1 MSLRWRLFHAY
12 SERLLPRQRARR
24 LFFDEVVEVEGF
36 FYLLSPFGTGAKT
49 VTAITLCDFDGGTEQ
64 HLMVCCP
71 KSATRGEEYQKF

>member
-1 MSLRWRLFHAY
+1 MHILSGYCHDKGRGDYFLM
-12 SERLLPRQRARR
+12 RLLR
-24 LFFDEVVEVEGF
+24 LKDF